1 MKPIIAVTMG
11 DPAGIGP
18 EICLR
23 MAADATVAAECVPAI
38 YGDTGVLRRVAARL
52 GLPMPARVFG
62 RGPAGVAGM
71 AGTPGA
77 DAPCVVDCDAVPAD
91 AVTPGR
97 IDAAS
102 GGASFAYIEAAIAD
116 ALAGRVAAVAT
127 APVHKEALHAAGVP
141 FPGHTEIFAAK
152 TDARRACM
160 MLTSDELT
168 CGFVTTHVGYHEVPG
183 LLSRERIRDVIEL
196 TADAVSRL
204 RGRPPRLVVC
214 GLNPHAGENGLFGQR
229 EEERFILPAVADA
242 RALGLTVEGPLPPD
256 TAFLPKRRAS
266 TDAFVCMYHDQG
278 HIPLKMLA
286 FDTAINCTLGLPVIR
301 TSVDHGTA
309 LDIAWTGK
317 ANHESLCN
325 SVRLAAKLAST
336 PGWTHAARGAA
347 EPAGATA

>member
-18 EICLR
+18 EIFLR

-38 YGDTGVLRRVAARL
+38 YGDAGVLRRVAGRL

-62 RGPAGVAGM
+62 RGPAGV
-71 AGTPGA
+71 GA
-77 DAPCVVDCDAVPAD
+77 IDAPCVVDCDAVPAD

-196 TADAVSRL
+196 AADAVSRL

-214 GLNPHAGENGLFGQR
+214 GPSPTPRPPPTSPAARPKSTTTPCPPARPTSSRRCSPVRGARHRSARLPRPAPRKSPAPRCWSAAAPRPGPAGGAASAPR
-229 EEERFILPAVADA
+229 PACRCSRSRPPAAPTPSPTPCPAAARRCWPWARRRGRPASA
-242 RALGLTVEGPLPPD
+242 RASCC
-256 TAFLPKRRAS
+256 RA
-266 TDAFVCMYHDQG
+266 
-278 HIPLKMLA
+278 
-286 FDTAINCTLGLPVIR
+286 
-301 TSVDHGTA
+301 
-309 LDIAWTGK
+309 
-317 ANHESLCN
+317 
-325 SVRLAAKLAST
+325 
-336 PGWTHAARGAA
+336 
-347 EPAGATA
+347 